1 MISATASTS
10 SSSRVKGPVVPV
22 AAARTRVAYMMS
34 RFPKLTETFVLFEIL
49 AVEQQGIQVDVYP
62 LLGADNGA
70 ATRDGATIWQKFR
83 DYVRPNQLGI
93 MHPEAEPLVR
103 RAHYLP
109 FFSWS
114 ILCAQIY
121 FLLRQPIQYFRCLG
135 HLIRGAWGNW
145 NFLIGGL
152 VAFPKTVAFAR
163 QMQIDHIE
171 HLHAHFANH
180 PALAAYVIHQLTGIP
195 YSFTAH
201 GSDLHRDKRL
211 LREKVASAAF
221 VVTISNYNHRVIVE
235 HCGADAGAKT
245 IVVHCGVDT
254 QQFASKEMADDLPD
268 ATHDNA
274 PSLPADNVT
283 RSRCLSIICVGT
295 LHEVKGQVHL
305 IDACAILKSQ
315 GVAFQCQLLGD
326 GPDREMLE
334 ERIRSAG
341 LADQVQLLGPRT
353 RREVIRCLREADV
366 MVQPSVPSR
375 SGRKEGI
382 PVVLMEG
389 MACELAVVASDLSG
403 IPELVENGV
412 AGLLVPPGDAQA
424 IASALRS
431 LADQP
436 ALRQRLGQS
445 ARQKVLREFD
455 LTSNA
460 RRLATL
466 YSQSATPAS
475 RPSPHA

>member
-1 MISATASTS
+1 MISATASTPT
-10 SSSRVKGPVVPV
+10 SSRVKEHAVPV
-22 AAARTRVAYMMS
+22 PAVRTRVAYLMS

-49 AVEQQGIQVDVYP
+49 AVEQQGVQIDVYP

-83 DYVRPNQLGI
+83 DYVRPNELGI

-135 HLIRGAWGNW
+135 QLIRGAWGNW
-145 NFLIGGL
+145 NFLVGGL

-163 QMQIDHIE
+163 QMQRDHIE

-235 HCGADAGAKT
+235 HCGADAGPKT

-254 QQFASKEMADDLPD
+254 QQFAAKELPEAMQD
-268 ATHDNA
+268 HASA
-274 PSLPADNVT
+274 VPADGAT
-283 RSRCLSIICVGT
+283 PSRCLSIICVGT

-305 IDACAILKSQ
+305 IDACAILKSL
-315 GVAFQCQLLGD
+315 GIAFQCQFLGD
-326 GPDREMLE
+326 GPDRAMLE
-334 ERIRSAG
+334 ERIRSAE
-341 LADQVQLLGPRT
+341 LTDQVQLLGPRT

-424 IASALRS
+424 IADALRS

-475 RPSPHA
+475 RTSPHA